1 MAKNESMKSMLSTPS
16 SSKDKSLQKRII
28 WKHPGGKMERLGPDT
43 LSDAELL
50 AVIISSGIPG
60 KPAEKIAEEIVS
72 RFGSFRGIAGQP
84 YEKFEKIGGLG
95 KVKIHR
101 LAATFEISTRI
112 VDEILKEYN
121 IKLKRIK

>member
-1 MAKNESMKSMLSTPS
+1 MTLKSKSKTEKQS
-16 SSKDKSLQKRII
+16 S
-28 WKHPGGKMERLGPDT
+28 WKHPGGKMERLGPET
-43 LSDAELL
+43 LTNSELL

-60 KPAEKIAEEIVS
+60 KSAKKIADDVIR

-84 YEKFEKIGGLG
+84 YEKFEKVDGLG

-101 LAATFEISTRI
+101 LAAAFEIATRI

-121 IKLKRIK
+121 IKLRGKKT

>member
-1 MAKNESMKSMLSTPS
+1 
-16 SSKDKSLQKRII
+16 
-28 WKHPGGKMERLGPDT
+28 MERLGPES

-50 AVIISSGIPG
+50 AVIISSGVPG
-60 KPAEKIAEEIVS
+60 RSAEKIAEDIIK

-84 YEKFEKIGGLG
+84 YEKFFEIEGLG

-101 LAATFEISTRI
+101 LAAAFEISTRI

-121 IKLKRIK
+121 IKLAGRKI